1 MKHRALILV
10 ISTISSSLFAADNGQ
25 LQQEIKLLQQQAK
38 QMQMQLARLQKQL
51 VSQTRSENTSKSPE
65 PTKPQS
71 TIKPPKVLKKK
82 PVKVSPILSEKVQT
96 QAAEIKPVKPKS
108 KWIPMPLKDE
118 GKTYHS
124 SKIRVHVDEGSQT
137 GFFPTA
143 LIADGHVISYIAGTP
158 IVSSPYLGDRPA
170 FDGSDYIVNISS
182 INRDIRLMDQRR
194 RLYRAYES
202 IGYPK
207 PNMPIIAISGKVE
220 PVAMINRPYVGRS
233 KSDLNLGS
241 SELDVAAA
249 LNDKVEGFM
258 SISYDDTPPPVGPR
272 VANSAFS
279 LNMGFVNI
287 GNLDRTPFYFTAGQM
302 YVPFGRYSSSMISSS
317 LPLRL
322 ARTKSRPFILG
333 YKSQGDFGPYAAVYG
348 FKSDSNLGHSG
359 IGGVN
364 LGYTIRKGKLS
375 GDVGAGYISSITDS
389 TGMQDTGS
397 APFTTFGGFSSP
409 TNGNELI
416 HKVGG
421 IDVHGN
427 ISFDRYSLTA
437 EWVGSSGAF
446 RAYDLSFNGQ
456 GARPQAAQLEAG
468 ITFMAFRKPS
478 SIGVSYQWTKD
489 SLALNLPKHQ
499 FSAVFN
505 ISIWKDTVES
515 IEYRHSVD
523 YRTNQ
528 FANGISAPD
537 LVNDLTFGTGR
548 AGDAVIG
555 QIGVYF

>member
-1 MKHRALILV
+1 MKQKALFFAIA
-10 ISTISSSLFAADNGQ
+10 IFSSSLFASANEQ
-25 LQQEIKLLQQQAK
+25 LQREIKLLQEQSK
-38 QMQMQLARLQKQL
+38 QMQMQLDRLQKRL
-51 VSQTRSENTSKSPE
+51 LAQT
-65 PTKPQS
+65 TKEQA
-71 TIKPPKVLKKK
+71 TRATKKK
-82 PVKVSPILSEKVQT
+82 PEKVT
-96 QAAEIKPVKPKS
+96 TTIPPSKNPLREKRSNSPLPKHNS
-108 KWIPMPLKDE
+108 RLVKDE

-124 SKIRVHVDEGSQT
+124 SQLKVHVAKGDKGSD
-137 GFFPTA
+137 FIPTA

-158 IVSSPYLGDRPA
+158 IVTAPYLGARPA

-182 INRDIRLMDQRR
+182 INRDIRLMEQRR

-220 PVAMINRPYVGRS
+220 PVAMINRPYVGKS

-258 SISYDDTPPPVGPR
+258 SIAYDDTPPPIGPR
-272 VANSAFS
+272 VANSVFS

-287 GNLDRTPFYFTAGQM
+287 GNLDKSPIYFTAGQM
-302 YVPFGRYSSSMISSS
+302 YVPFGRYSSSMISSP

-333 YKSQGDFGPYAAVYG
+333 YKSQGDYGPYAAIYG
-348 FKSDSNLGHSG
+348 FKADTGLGHSS

-364 LGYTIRKGKLS
+364 LGYTIKTGDLS
-375 GDVGAGYISSITDS
+375 GDIGAGYISSITDS

-397 APFTTFGGFSSP
+397 APFTTFGGFASD

-427 ISFDRYSLTA
+427 LSFDRYSLTA
-437 EWVGSSGAF
+437 EWVGSSSAF
-446 RAYDLSFNGQ
+446 RVRDLSFNGQ
-456 GARPQAAQLEAG
+456 GARPQAAQLEAAV
-468 ITFMAFRKPS
+468 TFMAFRKPAS
-478 SIGVSYQWTKD
+478 LAVTYQWTKD

-499 FSAVFN
+499 YGGVFN
-505 ISIWKDTVES
+505 ISIWRDTIES

-523 YRTNQ
+523 YRTTQ
-528 FANGISAPD
+528 FANGIAAPG
-537 LVNDLTFGTGR
+537 LLNEPTFGTGR
-548 AGDAVIG
+548 QADAVIA
-555 QIGVYF
+555 QIGIYF

>member
-1 MKHRALILV
+1 MKQKALFFAIA
-10 ISTISSSLFAADNGQ
+10 IFSSSLFASNNEE
-25 LQQEIKLLQQQAK
+25 LQREIKLLQEQSK
-38 QMQMQLARLQKQL
+38 QMQMQLDRLQKRL
-51 VSQTRSENTSKSPE
+51 IAQT
-65 PTKPQS
+65 TKEQA
-71 TIKPPKVLKKK
+71 KRAAKKK
-82 PVKVSPILSEKVQT
+82 PEKIT
-96 QAAEIKPVKPKS
+96 TTIPPSKKPARENSSNPPPHKYNSRLV
-108 KWIPMPLKDE
+108 KDE
-118 GKTYHS
+118 GKTYQS
-124 SKIRVHVDEGSQT
+124 SQLKVHVAKGDKASD
-137 GFFPTA
+137 FIPTA

-158 IVSSPYLGDRPA
+158 IVTSPYLGDRPA

-182 INRDIRLMDQRR
+182 INRDIRLMDRRR

-258 SISYDDTPPPVGPR
+258 SIAYDDTPPPIGPR
-272 VANSAFS
+272 VSNSVFS

-287 GNLDRTPFYFTAGQM
+287 GNLDKSPVYFTAGQM
-302 YVPFGRYSSSMISSS
+302 YVPFGRYSSSMISSP

-322 ARTKSRPFILG
+322 TRTKSRPFILG
-333 YKSQGDFGPYAAVYG
+333 YKSQGDHGPYAAIYG
-348 FKSDSNLGHSG
+348 FKADTGLGHSS

-364 LGYTIRKGKLS
+364 LGYTIRAGETS
-375 GDVGAGYISSITDS
+375 GDIGAGYISSITDS

-397 APFTTFGGFSSP
+397 APFTSFGGFASA

-427 ISFDRYSLTA
+427 LSFDRYSITA
-437 EWVGSSGAF
+437 EWVGSSSAF
-446 RAYDLSFNGQ
+446 RVRDLSFNGQ
-456 GARPQAAQLEAG
+456 GARPQAGQLEAAV
-468 ITFMAFRKPS
+468 TFMAFRKPAS
-478 SIGVSYQWTKD
+478 VAVTYQWTKD

-499 FSAVFN
+499 YGGVFN
-505 ISIWKDTVES
+505 ISIWRDTIES

-523 YRTNQ
+523 YRTTQ
-528 FANGISAPD
+528 FANGIAAPG
-537 LVNDLTFGTGR
+537 LINEPTFGSGR
-548 AGDAVIG
+548 AADAVIA
-555 QIGVYF
+555 QIGIYF